1 MQASLHWLRQSSPS
15 AARGDDASSSSTS
28 TAAAGD
34 VLLAAAAAIILFS
47 SLLLSARPCRYARA
61 QREIETMT
69 TAATL
74 TRSSELEDALCH
86 PSLLP
91 ALYMLQARCMQPQT
105 KTDGGAAPSVWV
117 CVSAFLEDRAKLL
130 APSTSY

>member
-1 MQASLHWLRQSSPS
+1 
-15 AARGDDASSSSTS
+15 
-28 TAAAGD
+28 
-34 VLLAAAAAIILFS
+34 
-47 SLLLSARPCRYARA
+47 
-61 QREIETMT
+61 
-69 TAATL
+69 L